1 MGKKQRESA
10 IRKKSD
16 LVKFFRDFDEECSG
30 SGSKA
35 GATSTAYKGP
45 LLPLV
50 EEHSAGLKGIT
61 EVDTQLSPKSHSC
74 PTILGQNDSVS
85 DGSSEKLQPVIEG
98 NNVEQKSGAT
108 GLKAPW
114 VNLFKDNRKPSQCLA
129 LEVFDNLPDEIVF
142 DHSVEDDLE
151 MVWGYCLVGY
161 FAGRFPGKKA
171 LLKLCDS
178 WNVKYEYH
186 THASGW
192 LVFKFEDDTSRQKVL
207 NGGPYFVF
215 GRPLLLK
222 VMPDCFEFDDE
233 EICKMPVWVMLPGL
247 PLNYWNPKALGM
259 IASKIGKP
267 LSMDNLTYTRGRLSY
282 ARILV
287 EVDASEELVRSV
299 TIRLSSGKSR
309 EQNVI
314 FEHEPK
320 FCPTCRLF
328 GHSLDDCTM
337 IEKSFQNSLK
347 VPQPDEVNKEGPP
360 AEAVS
365 SDGQPTGQGT
375 IVIDLSNNIEATNSL
390 SNKDKNGTMSKTTQ
404 QSNKQGQCDALDEG
418 EAPFILV
425 DKSKKRLAKQKGNV
439 QEKLLRQSSD
449 NVGTSSSAGIGRTA
463 ARKDSRKDNPAKVA
477 SNTSSHGNSKGH
489 SLPLS
494 S

>member
-10 IRKKSD
+10 VRKKSD
-16 LVKFFRDFDEECSG
+16 LVKFFPDFDEECSG

-35 GATSTAYKGP
+35 GATSAAYKGP
-45 LLPLV
+45 LLPPV
-50 EEHSAGLKGIT
+50 DEYSAGFRW
-61 EVDTQLSPKSHSC
+61 V
-74 PTILGQNDSVS
+74 
-85 DGSSEKLQPVIEG
+85 SEKLQPVIEG
-98 NNVEQKSGAT
+98 NNVEQKSGAI

-151 MVWGYCLVGY
+151 MVWGYYLIGY
-161 FAGRFPGKKA
+161 FTGRFPGKKA

-192 LVFKFEDDTSRQKVL
+192 LVFKFDDDTSRQKVL

-233 EICKMPVWVMLPGL
+233 EICKMPVWVMLQGL

-282 ARILV
+282 ATILV

-309 EQNVI
+309 EQNMI

-337 IEKSFQNSLK
+337 IEKSFQTSLK

-360 AEAVS
+360 AVAVI

-390 SNKDKNGTMSKTTQ
+390 SNKDKNGTMSKTIQ
-404 QSNKQGQCDALDEG
+404 QSNKQGQFDTLDEG

-449 NVGTSSSAGIGRTA
+449 NAGTSSLLELVELLQGKTVVKTIQLRWLLT
-463 ARKDSRKDNPAKVA
+463 
-477 SNTSSHGNSKGH
+477 
-489 SLPLS
+489 LPLS
-494 S
+494 VIRRVTLFHYHHEVCGLEY

>member
-10 IRKKSD
+10 VRKKSD

-35 GATSTAYKGP
+35 GATSAAYKGP
-45 LLPLV
+45 LLPPV
-50 EEHSAGLKGIT
+50 DEYSAGW
-61 EVDTQLSPKSHSC
+61 V
-74 PTILGQNDSVS
+74 
-85 DGSSEKLQPVIEG
+85 SEKLQPVIEG

-151 MVWGYCLVGY
+151 MVWGYYLIGY
-161 FAGRFPGKKA
+161 FTGRFPGKKA

-192 LVFKFEDDTSRQKVL
+192 LVFKFDDDTSRQKVL

-233 EICKMPVWVMLPGL
+233 EICKMPVWVMLQGL

-267 LSMDNLTYTRGRLSY
+267 LLWI
-282 ARILV
+282 ILLIQ
-287 EVDASEELVRSV
+287 EADYR
-299 TIRLSSGKSR
+299 KSR

-337 IEKSFQNSLK
+337 IEKSFQTSLK

-360 AEAVS
+360 AVAVI

-390 SNKDKNGTMSKTTQ
+390 SNKDKNGTMSKTIQ
-404 QSNKQGQCDALDEG
+404 QSNKQGQFDTLDEG

-449 NVGTSSSAGIGRTA
+449 NAGTSSLLELVELLQGKIVVKTIQLRWLLT
-463 ARKDSRKDNPAKVA
+463 
-477 SNTSSHGNSKGH
+477 
-489 SLPLS
+489 LPLS
-494 S
+494 VIRRVTLFHYHHEVCDLEY